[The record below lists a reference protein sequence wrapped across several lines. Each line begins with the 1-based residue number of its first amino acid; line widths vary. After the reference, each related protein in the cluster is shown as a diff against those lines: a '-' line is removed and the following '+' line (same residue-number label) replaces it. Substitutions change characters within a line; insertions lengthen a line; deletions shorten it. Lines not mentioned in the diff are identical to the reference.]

1 MGSVTTHCADWRLK
15 RPLTAAIRASHAT
28 MAGPFRFSSGGTCD
42 DAIRG
47 EEQMHFITAL
57 LGIYRAEIGLII
69 LAAMFVAFVRERY
82 SPTVIAVV
90 GACAYA
96 LLGMLD
102 EKALFS
108 VFSNGAP
115 LTVGAMFVL
124 SGALIRTGVINRV
137 ADKIMERAQK
147 HPRLAL
153 AEVMLGAFVV
163 SAFLNN
169 TPVVVLLIPILF
181 KLAQVT
187 GYPVKKLLIPMN
199 VLAVL
204 GGCLTL
210 VGTSTNLIVSGIA
223 AEQGMVPFGIFDITI
238 YGAAGG
244 AAGIVA
250 LLCLSFLLPSDPPA
264 ISGEDGGNVQEYL
277 TELAVPQDSDLIG
290 REIGSLG
297 LFGRSVVLIG
307 LKRGA
312 EIRRRDIA
320 DEELRAGDRL
330 VVRADGTAI
339 MTLRESGAFDL
350 GIAADLTTSAQDGT
364 VIEAMVAPNHP
375 SIGERLR
382 DVPFLQD
389 LRVRIIGINRSR
401 HLPGPALAEARVRG
415 ADRLLIAG
423 GDDAMRSLRDNPHLI
438 GVDISRARA
447 FRRNKAWIAMVAMA
461 GVVLLS
467 ALDVI
472 GIGLA
477 AFIAVGLI
485 LITRCIDPEEA
496 WGAIDG
502 DVLILIFA
510 MLAVGLALEQA
521 GSVGLMVGWVKPL
534 LQSAP
539 AWSLVFVIYFLA
551 LILSELLSNNAV
563 AALMTPITIALAHQ
577 LGVDPRP
584 LVVAL
589 MIGAS
594 ACFATPIGYQTNA
607 LVYAAG
613 DYRFADFVRIGVPL
627 NIVVGFA
634 VCSALVLL
642 G

>member
-1 MGSVTTHCADWRLK
+1 
-15 RPLTAAIRASHAT
+15 
-28 MAGPFRFSSGGTCD
+28 
-42 DAIRG
+42 
-47 EEQMHFITAL
+47 
-57 LGIYRAEIGLII
+57 
-69 LAAMFVAFVRERY
+69 
-82 SPTVIAVV
+82 
-90 GACAYA
+90 
-96 LLGMLD
+96 
-102 EKALFS
+102 
-108 VFSNGAP
+108 
-115 LTVGAMFVL
+115 
-124 SGALIRTGVINRV
+124 
-137 ADKIMERAQK
+137 
-147 HPRLAL
+147 
-153 AEVMLGAFVV
+153 
-163 SAFLNN
+163 
-169 TPVVVLLIPILF
+169 
-181 KLAQVT
+181 
-187 GYPVKKLLIPMN
+187 
-199 VLAVL
+199 
-204 GGCLTL
+204 
-210 VGTSTNLIVSGIA
+210 
-223 AEQGMVPFGIFDITI
+223 
-238 YGAAGG
+238 
-244 AAGIVA
+244 
-250 LLCLSFLLPSDPPA
+250 
-264 ISGEDGGNVQEYL
+264 
-277 TELAVPQDSDLIG
+277 
-290 REIGSLG
+290 
-297 LFGRSVVLIG
+297 
-307 LKRGA
+307 
-312 EIRRRDIA
+312 
-320 DEELRAGDRL
+320 
-330 VVRADGTAI
+330 

-539 AWSLVFVIYFLA
+539 AWSLVFVIYFFA

-584 LVVAL
+584 LVIAL

>member
-1 MGSVTTHCADWRLK
+1 
-15 RPLTAAIRASHAT
+15 
-28 MAGPFRFSSGGTCD
+28 
-42 DAIRG
+42 
-47 EEQMHFITAL
+47 MHFITAL

-584 LVVAL
+584 LVIAL

>member
-1 MGSVTTHCADWRLK
+1 
-15 RPLTAAIRASHAT
+15 
-28 MAGPFRFSSGGTCD
+28 
-42 DAIRG
+42 
-47 EEQMHFITAL
+47 MHFITAL

-539 AWSLVFVIYFLA
+539 AWSLVFVIYFFA

>member
-1 MGSVTTHCADWRLK
+1 
-15 RPLTAAIRASHAT
+15 
-28 MAGPFRFSSGGTCD
+28 
-42 DAIRG
+42 
-47 EEQMHFITAL
+47 MHFITAL
-57 LGIYRAEIGLII
+57 LGVYRAEIALVI

-102 EKALFS
+102 ERALFS

-147 HPRLAL
+147 RPRLAL
-153 AEVMLGAFVV
+153 AEVMLGAFIV

-199 VLAVL
+199 VIAVL

-210 VGTSTNLIVSGIA
+210 VGTSTNLIVAGIA
-223 AEQGMVPFGIFDITI
+223 ADQGMTPFGIFDITI
-238 YGAAGG
+238 YSAAGA

-250 LLCLSFLLPSDPPA
+250 LLGLSFLLPSDPPA
-264 ISGEDGGNVQEYL
+264 IGGEDGGNVQEYL
-277 TELAVPQDSDLIG
+277 TELTVSPDSDLIG

-297 LFGRSVVLIG
+297 LFGRSVTLIG

-312 EIRRRDIA
+312 ELRRRDIA
-320 DEELRAGDRL
+320 DEELRGGDRL

-350 GIAADLTTSAQDGT
+350 GIAADLAISAQEGT

-382 DVPFLQD
+382 DIPFLQG

-401 HLPGPALAEARVRG
+401 HLPGPELAEARVRG

-438 GVDISRARA
+438 GVDISRTRA

-461 GVVLLS
+461 GVVVLS

-521 GSVGLMVGWVKPL
+521 GSVALMVGWVTPL

-539 AWSLVFVIYFLA
+539 SWSLVFVIYFFA

-563 AALMTPITIALAHQ
+563 AALMTPITIALAQ
-577 LGVDPRP
+577 QMGVDPRP
-584 LVVAL
+584 LVIAL

-627 NIVVGFA
+627 NIVVGLA